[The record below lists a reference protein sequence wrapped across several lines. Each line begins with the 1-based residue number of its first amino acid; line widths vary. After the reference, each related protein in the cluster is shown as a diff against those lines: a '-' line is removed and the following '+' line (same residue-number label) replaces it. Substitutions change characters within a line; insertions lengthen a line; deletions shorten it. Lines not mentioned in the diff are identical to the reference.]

1 MYMQM
6 FRDAG
11 PFGCFAM
18 AERLAAE
25 RFRAP
30 SGGPVFSLDHANTI
44 EGIIDGRMRAKGD
57 VRSRRTG
64 SARAGG
70 VDGWRHLDSSPVA
83 CFIEAAVGDVRA
95 GWVRGGND
103 ASHGR
108 WINAGAS
115 GRMIKIAA
123 A

>member
-1 MYMQM
+1 MQM

-64 SARAGG
+64 SASAGG
-70 VDGWRHLDSSPVA
+70 VDRM
-83 CFIEAAVGDVRA
+83 EALGFKP
-95 GWVRGGND
+95 GGVL
-103 ASHGR
+103 H
-108 WINAGAS
+108 
-115 GRMIKIAA
+115 
-123 A
+123 